1 MTADEIR
8 EVSKKVSEACD
19 ALPESERLATG
30 IALIT
35 SLLIS
40 MIPEIAAQLA
50 EINENLRRVQT
61 ANSGGKPA
69 IRTTAKIAVA
79 RKEVTPQ
86 C

>member
-8 EVSKKVSEACD
+8 GVSKKVSEACD
-19 ALPESERLATG
+19 ALPESERLTTG
-30 IALIT
+30 LALVA
-35 SLLIS
+35 SLFIS

-69 IRTTAKIAVA
+69 IRTTAKIVVA
-79 RKEVTPQ
+79 RKEAPPQ